1 MRIIISLLR
10 KQVNHKYNEV
20 MTEEEVR
27 NQPVVAT
34 AEELT
39 LNDLAV
45 VLQIIDV
52 CSKRGAFEG
61 NELKDVG
68 TLRNRIALYVNA
80 RVPAQEEAEGEG
92 EADQASENVSGE

>member
-1 MRIIISLLR
+1 
-10 KQVNHKYNEV
+10 